1 MSEST
6 TLARPYA
13 KAAFEFA
20 LDKENLPA
28 WAEMLE
34 LLSSVTT
41 DPTMSRLLDSPSITR
56 EKEAEAMLSVTAD
69 LIDDQCG
76 NFVSLL
82 ANNGRLELLPEIFTL
97 YEQYRANHEK
107 TVEVELQSA
116 VALSELQIEKL
127 NIQLENKLGRKVN
140 INCQTDPTVMGGM
153 IIRAGDLVIDASIR
167 GKLND
172 LADSLQV

>member
-1 MSEST
+1 MSELT

-20 LDKENLPA
+20 LEKEALSA
-28 WAEMLE
+28 WSEMLE
-34 LLSSVTT
+34 FLSVVTK
-41 DPTMSRLLDSPSITR
+41 DSAMAKLLDSPSITR
-56 EKEAEAMLSVTAD
+56 EKAAEAMLSVAKESLND
-69 LIDDQCG
+69 HG
-76 NFVSLL
+76 GGFVNLL
-82 ANNGRLELLPEIFTL
+82 ATNGRLELLPEIFTL
-97 YEQYRANHEK
+97 YEQYRADHEK

-116 VALSELQIEKL
+116 IELSEQQINEL
-127 NIQLENKLGRKVN
+127 INRLENKLGRKVN
-140 INCQTDPTVMGGM
+140 INCQTDPTVMGGL